1 MNLIVKANV
10 LKRRSKEC
18 AAEWKKL
25 DKALE
30 VLEQK
35 RRKIVK

>member
-1 MNLIVKANV
+1 MNLVVKAIV
-10 LKRRSKEC
+10 LKRRSEEC
-18 AAEWKKL
+18 AAEWKNL
-25 DKALE
+25 EEALE